1 MTLAEEIKIK
11 VELLEDELDYVQSV
25 KEKALEEV
33 EKLREENGQL
43 RTIISKLQTILEVI
57 AWIDF
62 DTVDTVD
69 TVTVWSIPENN
80 KCCNHCNNKR
90 YGAEVVNL

>member
-25 KEKALEEV
+25 KENALEEV
-33 EKLREENGQL
+33 DKLREENGNL
-43 RTIISKLQTILEVI
+43 RTIISKLGAILEAIVW
-57 AWIDF
+57 WIDL

-69 TVTVWSIPENN
+69 TVNTVDTVWWPIPENH
-80 KCCNHCNNKR
+80 KCCNRCK
-90 YGAEVVNL
+90 GD